1 MIPSS
6 YLVNLIIFWWPCIE
20 MYLLSHQRQALKFR
34 ERSRLSANSLKA
46 SDSWRKKNLIIIHTV
61 LFWNNSQ
68 ITSSFISWFLDIPTK
83 IINFTH
89 PLFITSNFSQIQAI
103 YSVRYQKGTLNL
115 DSNLPNS
122 DRKQW
127 SDPFELILSHIWRW
141 VFIKTEDKFQV
152 LWW

>member
-1 MIPSS
+1 MIAFVLLSQPYS
-6 YLVNLIIFWWPCIE
+6 LLMTMHFE
-20 MYLLSHQRQALKFR
+20 MYLLSYQRQALHVEKDLG
-34 ERSRLSANSLKA
+34 STPTHWKHQ
-46 SDSWRKKNLIIIHTV
+46 IHTV
-61 LFWNNSQ
+61 HFWNDCQ
-68 ITSSFISWFLDIPTK
+68 IISPFISWFLNIPTK

-115 DSNLPNS
+115 YSNLPNS

-127 SDPFELILSHIWRW
+127 SDSFEWIFFKIWRW